1 MALCRYWCSKKGR
14 FALPAQPVDATH
26 ALNPSAIATVRIV
39 GYLAFLMTIDV
50 PLFQCGRPGQPRSAR
65 FLLARGSSPAL
76 SYRSGGDVRCSSKAN
91 ISGSTSTATLSP
103 RCPAPKFQGG
113 YAEAAY
119 VLTGET
125 RHYNPGSAAF
135 GGIVPASPLSLTG
148 GGWGAWEIAGRVS
161 TIDRNDQ
168 LATANGF
175 VRGRQANYTAALN
188 WYVNRNGRLMFD
200 YLHGDVAKQIS
211 GTNAGNA
218 GSKFDAFAMRNQ
230 AAFWGICMQI
240 CGCCPRAVRGNAT
253 ARPRIGREI
262 RRRICTCLM

>member
-1 MALCRYWCSKKGR
+1 MRPSGPASLCAFSTGSRIISRAIVPKRRGR
-14 FALPAQPVDATH
+14 TLFLQGEYFWFNVDRNAFTPLP
-26 ALNPSAIATVRIV
+26 
-39 GYLAFLMTIDV
+39 G
-50 PLFQCGRPGQPRSAR
+50 
-65 FLLARGSSPAL
+65 
-76 SYRSGGDVRCSSKAN
+76 
-91 ISGSTSTATLSP
+91 
-103 RCPAPKFQGG
+103 PKFQGG

-188 WYVNRNGRLMFD
+188 WYVNRNVRLMFD

-218 GSKFDAFAMRNQ
+218 GPKFDAFAMRNQ